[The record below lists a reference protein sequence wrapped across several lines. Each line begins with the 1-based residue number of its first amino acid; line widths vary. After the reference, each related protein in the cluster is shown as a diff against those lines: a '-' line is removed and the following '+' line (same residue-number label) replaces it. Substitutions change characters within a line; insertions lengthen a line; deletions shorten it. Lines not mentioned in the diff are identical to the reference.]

1 MSSPEI
7 ERRRLRADQLR
18 VITDE
23 LRPKLGNPAL
33 WHPPWHAARV
43 T

>member
-18 VITDE
+18 VIADE
-23 LRPKLGNPAL
+23 LTPKLGNPAP
-33 WHPPWHAARV
+33 WHLPWHAARI